1 MAEFLLE
8 LYSEE
13 IPANLQV
20 SARNQ
25 IFKSLK
31 DNLMIDN
38 IKFEKYFVFSCP
50 TRITIVIKDLP
61 IKVKMPSKEI
71 KGPKVGLNQSIIDN
85 FMLTIVA
92 QTNSGKYSNYYV
104 GTSPAHAHFG
114 R

>member
-20 SARNQ
+20 SARDQ

-85 FMLTIVA
+85 FIKSNHSSRENLFEKELEK
-92 QTNSGKYSNYYV
+92 GKFY
-104 GTSPAHAHFG
+104 FLK